1 MNIEYETSVK
11 NELQLMQDLEDDI
24 LLQDC
29 LLGNKI
35 IYGGETQFDEFI
47 KVFNKEMSNDIAA
60 HARRHTNKMHSIK

>member
-11 NELQLMQDLEDDI
+11 NELQLIQDLEDDI

-35 IYGGETQFDEFI
+35 IYGGKTQFDEF
-47 KVFNKEMSNDIAA
+47 ML
-60 HARRHTNKMHSIK
+60 